1 MTTVCTGVLQIAVRG
16 AGGGDRF
23 SPVGR
28 RSEILMGGGIYNFLP
43 HEGNLRRSDFDDSNL
58 FQS

>member
-1 MTTVCTGVLQIAVRG
+1 MTTLCTGVLQIAVRG

-28 RSEILMGGGIYNFLP
+28 RSEILMGEFITFYRMK
-43 HEGNLRRSDFDDSNL
+43 ET
-58 FQS
+58 